1 MARSPVALVGA
12 LVALSASL
20 LTLLLILFAGP
31 GGFLLTFL
39 LALTCGIAVVASLG
53 LFATIATAR
62 PPGPSASRL
71 SPLDQYHMAVEVAW
85 ADREL
90 SLAERDWLGALER
103 EFNLREYQ
111 VAEIERR
118 IMGGKTKE
126 EIELRKDELVE
137 KVVYRV
143 DPEAQY
149 RAAVKIAW
157 ADGKLNKSEEQHLS
171 WLQVDLGISGGQA
184 EEIERGIMDGTREEI
199 VSSED
204 DEDEGRLTQ
213 YHAAIEMAWA
223 DKKLNKVEEDYLSTL
238 ENKLGLGREQ
248 AGEIERKVMGSIKEE
263 IELYKDESEVRI
275 DHRVDHADHYR
286 TAVEM
291 AWADRKLNNTEKD
304 RLSALEDGLGLS
316 WDQAAD
322 IEREVMGRTKEEI
335 KLYDGSSEGGEPWMK
350 LVEECVEVIDELDRH
365 MTSLDPQHQELADHV
380 IIRLGEVLERSGVD
394 VISDEAAFDSKRHR
408 PERAG
413 SRTSPGATI
422 AETMSPGFA
431 VGRRVLRRARVRVE

>member
-1 MARSPVALVGA
+1 
-12 LVALSASL
+12 
-20 LTLLLILFAGP
+20 
-31 GGFLLTFL
+31 
-39 LALTCGIAVVASLG
+39 
-53 LFATIATAR
+53 
-62 PPGPSASRL
+62 
-71 SPLDQYHMAVEVAW
+71 MAVEVAW